1 MSKSKPNGETDGEE
15 SRGTIRRLAAIG
27 GAAVGTASAGCL
39 GFFEEEEPEPTPTPE
54 PEETPT
60 PTPEEEET
68 PTPEPPEEEPDVEL
82 GMVIDLQ
89 RCSGCQA
96 CNIACK
102 NENNVQEGFAWSD
115 RITVTDG
122 EFPDTSYEFI
132 PTLCNHCE
140 DAPCI
145 DVCPVA
151 GDALYK
157 GPGGITMQNR
167 DECIGCQQ
175 CVGACP
181 YNKIEFSQ
189 GEQYDFW
196 RGDERVMAGTA
207 TPREVTEQVG
217 DYVPPY
223 QNPSRDSLE
232 GHYADRA
239 DADGAMDSGVAEKCE
254 FCVSRVT
261 QGELPACV
269 EACPCDARIFGDLND
284 PDSSVSHVLE
294 EHDGRFVDEWYGEDF
309 GTEPK
314 VQYIREFDGSDAGE
328 PLGVGKG
335 EVPELD

>member
-1 MSKSKPNGETDGEE
+1 MSKSTQDGETDGEE
-15 SRGTIRRLAAIG
+15 TRGTIRRLAAIG

-39 GFFEEEEPEPTPTPE
+39 GMFEL
-54 PEETPT
+54 
-60 PTPEEEET
+60 PEEERYVGRSD
-68 PTPEPPEEEPDVEL
+68 PPDPDIDPEPDPDPDEVEEPDVEL

-89 RCSGCQA
+89 RCCGCQA

-102 NENNVQEGFAWSD
+102 SENNVQQGFAWAD
-115 RITVTDG
+115 RLTVTEG

-132 PTLCNHCE
+132 PTLCNHCD

-151 GDALYK
+151 GEALYK

-167 DECIGCQQ
+167 DACIGCQQ
-175 CVGACP
+175 CVPACP
-181 YNKIEFSQ
+181 YDAIEFFQ

-196 RGDERVMAGTA
+196 RNDDRLMEGTA
-207 TPREVTEQVG
+207 TPQEVTEAVG
-217 DYVPPY
+217 DRVPPY

-239 DADGAMDSGVAEKCE
+239 DADGAMDAGVAEKCE

-269 EACPCDARIFGDLND
+269 EACPSDARIFGDMND
-284 PDSSVSHVLE
+284 EDSSVSQVLD
-294 EHDGRFVDEWYGEDF
+294 EHEARVVDEWYDEDF
-309 GTEPK
+309 GTEPRVK
-314 VQYIREFDGSDAGE
+314 YIREFDGSEAGE